1 MTEIQKV
8 YTAKMQKVKGSDKRV
23 EESQKPM
30 EIQKWK
36 AQKVKKAD
44 GKSKSKKIKLKVR
57 RKIKKRNFFKAQ
69 EV

>member
-23 EESQKPM
+23 EESQKPV

-36 AQKVKKAD
+36 AQKVKTAD

-57 RKIKKRNFFKAQ
+57 RKIKNFF
-69 EV
+69 